1 MHYEQCKLFI
11 LDFMMQRSDYDSLA
25 GYLWVVLVRLI
36 VHQIYINARE
46 LDLMILMGPF
56 KLEIFYDIMI
66 LWPHLNK
73 AVRFVKQSGEFVLP
87 QTHNRIFHNKPQF
100 PTWSKVHCCIKT
112 LKSSTSQVKLACTI
126 SCEQHH
132 LIPKMLAEE
141 LQKET
146 QIVIVASEVASILI
160 LYLRS
165 KSKSVK

>member
-66 LWPHLNK
+66 L
-73 AVRFVKQSGEFVLP
+73 
-87 QTHNRIFHNKPQF
+87 
-100 PTWSKVHCCIKT
+100 
-112 LKSSTSQVKLACTI
+112 
-126 SCEQHH
+126 
-132 LIPKMLAEE
+132 
-141 LQKET
+141 
-146 QIVIVASEVASILI
+146 
-160 LYLRS
+160 
-165 KSKSVK
+165 